1 MSELWVLIKYQ
12 TVTTA
17 AMPRIVTAVALPRSS
32 HLRKHTRTLTRARTH
47 TWPHAYMCAP
57 LQTRTKT
64 DRRCDARAHAHAHAL
79 VWQGPWPCGGTELT
93 CCRTWP

>member
-32 HLRKHTRTLTRARTH
+32 HLRKHTRGRSRARAHTH
-47 TWPHAYMCAP
+47 MATRIHVRAK
-57 LQTRTKT
+57 QTRTKT
-64 DRRCDARAHAHAHAL
+64 DRGYDARMRA
-79 VWQGPWPCGGTELT
+79 
-93 CCRTWP
+93 